1 MQAKTPS
8 LHRKKNSIQ
17 KSLPNIYNYR
27 TDPFALP
34 LYVTQVIISYA
45 VDKPN
50 THHHK
55 SVFPHKPPLILLH
68 QSKPHNYEKS
78 PQIGIVTKC
87 DILYLCSQ
95 NKNKLK

>member
-17 KSLPNIYNYR
+17 KSLPNIYIIEQTLLHYPSTLRN
-27 TDPFALP
+27 
-34 LYVTQVIISYA
+34 VIISYA

-68 QSKPHNYEKS
+68 QSKHHNYEKS
-78 PQIGIVTKC
+78 PQMGIVTKC